1 MGIAIFSTEVQVE
14 FNLNTYS
21 TKADVYRAIDNIPY
35 IYGSTN
41 TADALQTMWSKMFT
55 QEHGDRPGIPN
66 TCIIIADGVSN
77 VNVERTL
84 PEAQVWK
91 SYVH

>member
-1 MGIAIFSTEVQVE
+1 M
-14 FNLNTYS
+14 
-21 TKADVYRAIDNIPY
+21 YRAIDNIPY

-55 QEHGDRPGIPN
+55 QDNGDRPGIPN

-84 PEAQVWK
+84 PEAQV
-91 SYVH
+91 